1 MHKHLLSLFFGMMLV
16 IALGS
21 GYLAHREIGRA
32 QSNLEQIVQDSNVKI
47 GLAQQMSEAVHVV
60 SRVIPK
66 LVLLHE
72 PDAIEAESRKIAQA
86 HLAYEQGWTRLQSMQ
101 ATAASQR
108 LRADILAASQHARP
122 IVEQVIELARRGLDD
137 QAVALLLTQA
147 GPAAQ
152 RWQDA
157 LDAKIAEEEG
167 DSARHYAEA
176 LREFDNAR
184 VLLLG
189 VNGLSVALILVFG
202 ALMLRQ
208 QRKDSA
214 LQLALQQARDAAEQA
229 TQAKTVFLA
238 NMSHEIRTPMNG
250 VLGLVELLGSTAL
263 DDTQRKFVKTI
274 RRSGQSLM
282 ALLNNI
288 LDLSKVESGRL
299 ELERRHIDLER
310 VLQSSIDLMAPLAS
324 KKGLLVTLDIAQGL
338 DTWVTC
344 DPLRL
349 QQVLNNLVSNAIKF
363 TDKGR
368 VVVSLAAEPTLGP
381 LGFRFCVRDSGLG
394 IDAKAIDRLFEPFQ
408 QADTSTTRKYGGT
421 GLGLAISSRI
431 VQAMGSRM
439 TVESVPG
446 KGSLFSFALT
456 LPAAPRHLRD
466 VDDAQSGF
474 SGFVDLEGPDIS
486 AVMSVL
492 LVEDNPVNQLYAQAL
507 LEQLGHEVQL
517 APDGLEAVRLAAE
530 RCYDLIL
537 MDCDMPVLD
546 GLEATRRIRQGERQ
560 RRAPRQPIVALTA
573 TAMAEDRQRCL
584 DAGMDDV
591 LSKPFTR
598 EQMAQLLNQVRGA
611 QALPFG

>member
-1 MHKHLLSLFFGMMLV
+1 
-16 IALGS
+16 
-21 GYLAHREIGRA
+21 
-32 QSNLEQIVQDSNVKI
+32 
-47 GLAQQMSEAVHVV
+47 
-60 SRVIPK
+60 
-66 LVLLHE
+66 
-72 PDAIEAESRKIAQA
+72 
-86 HLAYEQGWTRLQSMQ
+86 
-101 ATAASQR
+101 
-108 LRADILAASQHARP
+108 
-122 IVEQVIELARRGLDD
+122 
-137 QAVALLLTQA
+137 LLTQA